1 MKSVDLV
8 ILLFSYLLGAVPFGL
23 LISKLRGVDIR
34 RHGSGN
40 IGATNVLRNVG
51 KKEALITL
59 LADIGKGA
67 IPVVVA
73 AKFSAAPHMQAV
85 SGFLSVVGHNF
96 PVYLKFRGGKGVATS
111 LGVMLAYYPPAGAF
125 GVLCWLVVAFT
136 TKYSSLSALIAFGIL
151 PLFMILFKGIGEGFY
166 LTTLIGLM
174 IILRHHANIRRL
186 IKGTEPRIG
195 EKRGNA
201 KNETG

>member
-1 MKSVDLV
+1 MRPIDLL

-23 LISKLRGVDIR
+23 LISRLRGVDIR
-34 RHGSGN
+34 RYGSGN
-40 IGATNVLRNVG
+40 IGATNVLRTVG
-51 KKEALITL
+51 KWEALITL

-67 IPVVVA
+67 IPVLVA
-73 AKFSAAPHMQAV
+73 VKFSKTPHIQAV
-85 SGFLSVVGHNF
+85 SGFLSIMGHNF
-96 PVYLKFRGGKGVATS
+96 PVYLNFRGGKGVATS
-111 LGVMLAYYPPAGAF
+111 LGVILAYYPPAGIF
-125 GVLCWLVVAFT
+125 GVLCWLAVAFT
-136 TKYSSLSALIAFGIL
+136 TRYSSLSALVAFGIL

-186 IKGTEPRIG
+186 IKGTEPKIG

-201 KNETG
+201 KTETG